1 MNEEQLTLL
10 SSSQDQQANL
20 RKAIT
25 EANNA
30 LATKKYNVRTLTKKL
45 DLYRAALDLG
55 INLQDPSFTS
65 NGGAR
70 KSSAP
75 DPRRAIS
82 IEEKVDSQPVSGGLD
97 VSSVTVRRPVNLIEA
112 DLKIAEENLAKARD
126 GLAKVEAIEDV
137 PTAVLDA
144 SKDTVAQVKL
154 RVLSLIDEELL
165 AKAFA
170 KKIADQ
176 QRVALKVNAPVDPDI
191 DWQPAQKLFGL
202 RTKALKDILCP
213 VYVGADQSVL
223 DAVAQ
228 SQLIYP
234 FDPNFFFNYEKGELL
249 ADILISLGAVSKSGN
264 PANGNVW
271 LWGQRGA
278 GKSDLM
284 AQIAG
289 RLNRPLFVTS
299 CHRELTIEQL
309 GGEFDPR
316 SVAQG
321 ESAPVLLNTNFSTGV
336 TTPHSIV
343 VLDEV
348 ARVTPT
354 NAVGYNGA
362 LESRVLSRVD
372 GSTAPFAK
380 GVWIAVTDNTD
391 GTGDPTGQFEA
402 YPQDQSFLDRFRTTL
417 HVPFLPEAEEAK
429 VLIAKEG
436 ICAPVAKL
444 IVKVMNAFRGA
455 SNGSGGHQ
463 ARGLYPSLRG
473 AFALSYSLREGK
485 TFRRGIQQHLVGA
498 CIPSD
503 REIANVLL
511 DSICPSDEDVRDVLI
526 GNKSEFTA

>member
-1 MNEEQLTLL
+1 MNEEQLKQL

-30 LATKKYNVRTLTKKL
+30 LDTKKYNVRSLTKKL

-55 INLQDPSFTS
+55 IALQDPSFTS
-65 NGGAR
+65 NSGAR
-70 KSSAP
+70 KSS
-75 DPRRAIS
+75 DPS
-82 IEEKVDSQPVSGGLD
+82 QEKVDSQP
-97 VSSVTVRRPVNLIEA
+97 SSVPVAHRPTSQIA
-112 DLKIAEENLAKARD
+112 DELTEKMVALKNARD
-126 GLAKVEAIEDV
+126 ALAKVEAIEGV
-137 PTAVLDA
+137 PLAVKEASLDTVTAVEGD
-144 SKDTVAQVKL
+144 VAQLK
-154 RVLSLIDEELL
+154 DEL
-165 AKAFA
+165 AKAEIEA
-170 KKIADQ
+170 KRIADLGKQ
-176 QRVALKVNAPVDPDI
+176 ALKVNAPVDPDI
-191 DWQPAQKLFGL
+191 DWQPAQKVFGL
-202 RTKALKDILCP
+202 RAKALANILCP
-213 VYVGADQSVL
+213 VYVGKDQVVL

-228 SQLIYP
+228 TQLIYP
-234 FDPNFFFNYEKGELL
+234 IDPNFYFNYEKGELL
-249 ADILISLGAVSKSGN
+249 ADVLISLGAVTKSGN
-264 PANGNVW
+264 PANGNLW

-321 ESAPVLLNTNFSTGV
+321 GSAPVLLDTNFSNGV
-336 TTPHSIV
+336 ITPHSIV

-372 GSTAPFAK
+372 GSTVPFAK
-380 GVWIAVTDNTD
+380 GVWVAVTDNTE
-391 GTGDPTGQFEA
+391 GPGDPPGQFEA
-402 YPQDQSFLDRFRTTL
+402 YPQDQSFLDRFRATINVT
-417 HVPFLPEAEEAK
+417 FLPEDVEAK

-444 IVKVMNAFRGA
+444 IVKIMNAFRGA
-455 SNGSGGHQ
+455 SNGAGGHQ

-473 AFALSYSLREGK
+473 AFALSYALREGK
-485 TFRRGIQQHLVGA
+485 TFRRAIIQHLVGA

-503 REIANVLL
+503 LEIANVLL
-511 DSICPSDEDVRDVLI
+511 DSLCPSDEDVRDVLI
-526 GNKSEFTA
+526 GNKSDFTA